1 MLYVDIGSLWVFIHR
16 ANGKIHPCWA
26 KHSYQHQCSWQAS
39 KLPNVRTG
47 IINVWEL
54 GGSPHCQ
61 KAHSLGGRSLTTLA
75 KFCPIL
81 TTYLQLTSV
90 KEFLYFYKETIDI
103 MAIRVVEF
111 SNGGTKLER
120 FLTKNQHT

>member
-1 MLYVDIGSLWVFIHR
+1 MGIHTNIEQRLAR

-61 KAHSLGGRSLTTLA
+61 KAHSLGGS
-75 KFCPIL
+75 FFNYVGQIL
-81 TTYLQLTSV
+81 PNIDHLPPVDIS
-90 KEFLYFYKETIDI
+90 KEFSL
-103 MAIRVVEF
+103 
-111 SNGGTKLER
+111 L
-120 FLTKNQHT
+120 L